1 MMRSLLWAGMAVLV
15 AGMAGQDDAVVQHPV
30 LVELFTSEGCSS
42 CPPADDLLARL
53 ERTQPVIVMSEH
65 VDYWNR
71 IGWTDPYSSHA
82 FSERQENYA
91 RRFRINGPYTPQMVV
106 DGRTEFVGSDGY
118 EAVHAIRA
126 AAKETKA
133 AILIGAGEKLV
144 TVNVDPIPHRAD
156 VYVAY
161 ASDSGTQDVLR
172 GENKGRRLHHVAIVK
187 SLERVGSVDAKTGF
201 QSEVPLQA
209 GARLIVF
216 VQDPGNGPVRGA
228 AMRPAG
234 H

>member
-1 MMRSLLWAGMAVLV
+1 
-15 AGMAGQDDAVVQHPV
+15 MAGRDDADIHHPV

-53 ERTQPVIVMSEH
+53 EHTQPVIVMSEH

-82 FSERQENYA
+82 FSERQEAYA
-91 RRFRINGPYTPQMVV
+91 RRFPINGPYTPQMVV

-118 EAVHAIRA
+118 EAVSAIRA
-126 AAKETKA
+126 AGKESKA
-133 AILIGAGEKLV
+133 TIRIGVGDKSA
-144 TVNVDPIPHRAD
+144 TVEVDPIPHRAD
-156 VYVAY
+156 VFVAY
-161 ASDSGTQDVLR
+161 AADSGEQNVLR
-172 GENKGRRLHHVAIVK
+172 GENRGRRLHHVAIVK
-187 SLERVGSVDAKTGF
+187 SLERIGGVDAKAGF
-201 QSEVPLQA
+201 KAEVPVMA

-228 AMRPAG
+228 AMRPSG
-234 H
+234 R

>member
-1 MMRSLLWAGMAVLV
+1 MMRSLLWAGVAVFV
-15 AGMAGQDDAVVQHPV
+15 AGVAGQDDAVVQHPV

-53 ERTQPVIVMSEH
+53 ERTQPVVVMSEH

-82 FSERQENYA
+82 FSVRQESYA

-106 DGRTEFVGSDGY
+106 DGRAEFVGSDGY
-118 EAVHAIRA
+118 EAVSAIRA
-126 AAKETKA
+126 AAKEAKA
-133 AILIGAGEKLV
+133 SIRIAAGEKSAIV
-144 TVNVDPIPHRAD
+144 EVDPIPHHSD

-161 ASDSGTQDVLR
+161 AAHSGTQDVLR

-201 QSEVPLQA
+201 KSEVPLQA

-216 VQDPGNGPVRGA
+216 VQDAGNGPVRGA
-228 AMRPAG
+228 AMRPAER
-234 H
+234 

>member
-1 MMRSLLWAGMAVLV
+1 MRNLLWAGMAVFV
-15 AGMAGQDDAVVQHPV
+15 AGVAGQDNSVVQYPV

-53 ERTQPVIVMSEH
+53 ERTQPVVVMSEH

-82 FSERQENYA
+82 FSERQEAYA

-106 DGRTEFVGSDGY
+106 DGRAEFVGSDGY
-118 EAVHAIRA
+118 EAVNAIRA
-126 AAKETKA
+126 AAKEPKA
-133 AILIGAGEKLV
+133 TIRIGAGEKSA
-144 TVNVDPIPHRAD
+144 TVEVDAIPHRAD

-161 ASDSGTQDVLR
+161 AADSGTQDVLR

-187 SLERVGSVDAKTGF
+187 SLERVGSVDAKAGF
-201 QSEVPLQA
+201 KTEVPVQA
-209 GARLIVF
+209 GMRLIVF
-216 VQDPGNGPVRGA
+216 VQEAENGPVRGA

>member
-1 MMRSLLWAGMAVLV
+1 MRSLLWAGMAVFV
-15 AGMAGQDDAVVQHPV
+15 AGVAGKDDAVQHPV

-42 CPPADDLLARL
+42 CPPADELLARL

-82 FSERQENYA
+82 FSERQEAYA

-118 EAVHAIRA
+118 EAVSAIRA
-126 AAKETKA
+126 ASKSQKA
-133 AILIGAGEKLV
+133 AIRIGGGEKSA
-144 TVNVDPIPHRAD
+144 TVDVDPFPHHAD

-161 ASDSGTQDVLR
+161 AADSGTQDVLR
-172 GENKGRRLHHVAIVK
+172 GENKGRRLHHVAIVN
-187 SLERVGSVDAKTGF
+187 SF
-201 QSEVPLQA
+201 QSVGRVDEKSGLHLEVPVRPD
-209 GARLIVF
+209 ARLIVF
-216 VQDPGNGPVRGA
+216 VQEPGNGPVWGV

>member
-1 MMRSLLWAGMAVLV
+1 MPAASKSMMRSLLWAGMAVFV
-15 AGMAGQDDAVVQHPV
+15 AGMAGQDDTVVQHPV

-118 EAVHAIRA
+118 EAVNAIRA

-133 AILIGAGEKLV
+133 AISAMVRI
-144 TVNVDPIPHRAD
+144 
-156 VYVAY
+156 AY
-161 ASDSGTQDVLR
+161 QPMLT
-172 GENKGRRLHHVAIVK
+172 
-187 SLERVGSVDAKTGF
+187 
-201 QSEVPLQA
+201 
-209 GARLIVF
+209 
-216 VQDPGNGPVRGA
+216 
-228 AMRPAG
+228 
-234 H
+234 